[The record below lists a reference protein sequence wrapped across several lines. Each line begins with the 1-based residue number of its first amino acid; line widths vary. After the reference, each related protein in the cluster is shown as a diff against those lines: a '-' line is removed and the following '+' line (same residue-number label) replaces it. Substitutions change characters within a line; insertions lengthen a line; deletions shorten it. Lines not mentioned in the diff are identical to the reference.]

1 MQAVEQ
7 DIRAFITKNFFSSD
21 PFADEDS
28 LFDKGIVDSTGVL
41 EVVQFIEETDGSR
54 ILDRFITAGHRE
66 QWESFQRLG
75 PLLLIGVFVVGGYIL
90 SGPIAAVHGV
100 LDRLISAIAG

>member
-1 MQAVEQ
+1 VQAVEQ

-41 EVVQFIEETDGSR
+41 EVVQFIEEKFKLKVEDAEMQPENFES
-54 ILDRFITAGHRE
+54 ITKLSAYVRRKAG
-66 QWESFQRLG
+66 
-75 PLLLIGVFVVGGYIL
+75 
-90 SGPIAAVHGV
+90 A
-100 LDRLISAIAG
+100 